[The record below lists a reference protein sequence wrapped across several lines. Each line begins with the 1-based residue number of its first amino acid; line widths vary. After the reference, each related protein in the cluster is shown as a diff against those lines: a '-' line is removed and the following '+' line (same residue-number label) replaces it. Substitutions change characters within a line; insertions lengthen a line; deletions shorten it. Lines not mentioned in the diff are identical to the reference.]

1 MAAFQLNLSELFL
14 YHKTRLGDYQA
25 ENISM
30 AHFGTN
36 VFLSPNF
43 IIKPFCLKYIT
54 L

>member
-14 YHKTRLGDYQA
+14 YHKTSLGDDQA

-36 VFLSPNF
+36 VFLSSNS
-43 IIKPFCLKYIT
+43 IIKPACLNYIA